1 MSTIPTQ
8 NPIPSEA
15 AKDLKFNSGKIDEF
29 VTSMKNKYI
38 DRFGQEH
45 FTIEGLRWIAQQAI
59 SQFGYITLDSFQK
72 GAEIT
77 LPNQILRDEATG
89 EYYRW
94 DGVLPKSVPVDSTPD
109 NSGGIGV
116 GKWLSVGDAN
126 LRNELERSSG
136 ADLIAGGI
144 LTRYK
149 KKGSFQNG
157 GAVNNAN
164 DALIHSDGFYYI
176 NIAGNYPVTVEPNSS
191 PNSDWLCVGL
201 LEYFPA
207 NYALNFSVSENGDMT
222 DNVRKLHAYCNY
234 SGEEAI
240 YYGVKSFSVD
250 STAEISI
257 STDVNFNGA
266 DVLFIQSELRPE
278 WEFIP
283 AFRVLDPLTPLET
296 IPNDW
301 EPETLYADRTTI
313 KNNSYEFSE
322 GVICFDTNINFGK
335 RYPTDS
341 VYYKLREVFKVF
353 KGGILNYPIDISIA
367 GGDLGSVLFRKQ
379 PNKYITIK
387 DINIDSSNAPQLQA
401 FSIERNKCNLVGFN
415 FKNNTSINK
424 SRTIIYLNKVC
435 DIHLSKWSGSGFE
448 GNSASYLL
456 GGDFVANMSIT
467 NFGIDGGMPA
477 IGMNVVNGVYV
488 ENSHINR
495 FDVHSFLHNV
505 FIDNVTFGVYGIS
518 YGVGGGTLSVKN
530 STFIKGK
537 VPGRGDF
544 TTIGEYNL
552 ITARGDYGSVFY
564 GNIIVDVVVV
574 KIDASIDLS
583 GGTDNY
589 PYKVNVVNFV
599 SGGDYG
605 FTENKPWAYAISISN
620 VMVIPPSYSYNF
632 DFGVIS
638 FGAGLST
645 GLLFPDNINIDNIGF
660 MRGPESKHHII
671 PVTFPSYVNT
681 FCRGSAGKSGG
692 NSRIKISNVRSIC
705 SRARLQDRSSINLTP
720 AVSSQTSP
728 NRLVPAIDLL
738 NCEGISLRYSINGG
752 IVSVDNC
759 EIRDFSTFS
768 GGESTPDIQFT
779 GCRFYFVDG
788 SQSQLA
794 NCRLFNSRIVRQSAS
809 TSMVQFSGIHVAQ
822 GNTLAYGITLGNGG
836 STGITET
843 SIFMGYKK

>member
-8 NPIPSEA
+8 NPVPSET

-45 FTIEGLRWIAQQAI
+45 FTIEGLRWVAQQAI

-77 LPNQILRDEATG
+77 LPNQVLRDEVTG

-94 DGVLPKSVPVDSTPD
+94 DGDLPKSVPVNSTPD
-109 NSGGIGV
+109 NSDGVGV
-116 GKWLSVGDAN
+116 GKWLSVGDAS
-126 LRNELERSSG
+126 LRNDLERSSG
-136 ADLIAGGI
+136 ADFIAGGI

-157 GAVNNAN
+157 GTVNNAN
-164 DALIHSDGFYYI
+164 EALSYSDGFYYI
-176 NIAGNYPVTVEPNSS
+176 NITGSYPVTVDPNSS
-191 PNSDWLCVGL
+191 PNSGWLCVGL

-207 NYALNFSVSENGDMT
+207 NYALNFSISENGDMT

-234 SGEEAI
+234 SGEEAV

-250 STAEISI
+250 STAEIII

-301 EPETLYADRTTI
+301 EPGTLYADRTTI

-379 PNKYITIK
+379 PNKYLTIK

-401 FSIERNKCNLVGFN
+401 FSIERNKCNLVGFD
-415 FKNNTSINK
+415 FKNNTSVNK
-424 SRTIIYLNKVC
+424 SRTIVYLNKVC

-467 NFGIDGGMPA
+467 DFGIDGGMPA
-477 IGMNVVNGVYV
+477 IGMNVVNGVDV

-505 FIDNVTFGVYGIS
+505 FIDNVTFGVYGVT

-544 TTIGEYNL
+544 VSLNEFSL
-552 ITARGDYGSVFY
+552 ITARGDYGGVFY
-564 GNIIVDVVVV
+564 GVLQLSNIAIRLDL
-574 KIDASIDLS
+574 SIDLS
-583 GGTDNY
+583 GGNSTH
-589 PYKVNVVNFV
+589 PYRISAIRFIG
-599 SGGDYG
+599 SGDFG
-605 FTENKPWAYAISISN
+605 FYDRKPWAYNISVSDIT
-620 VMVIPPSYSYNF
+620 VEQPSYSFYF
-632 DFGVIS
+632 DFMVLD
-638 FGAGLST
+638 FGGGLSS
-645 GLLFPDNINIDNIGF
+645 GSLFPDYIKIKNIRF
-660 MRGPESKHHII
+660 LRSPEAKHQII
-671 PVTFPSYVNT
+671 PIKFPPYEIT
-681 FCRGSAGKSGG
+681 YCRSSHNKING
-692 NSRIKISNVRSIC
+692 NSNIIISNIKSIC
-705 SRARLQDRSSINLTP
+705 SRFRITERMSIGLSPDT
-720 AVSSQTSP
+720 SEQTKE
-728 NRLVPAIDLL
+728 NRLIPRIEINDS
-738 NCEGISLRYSINGG
+738 EGISLFYSVNGS
-752 IVSVDNC
+752 IVTIENS
-759 EIRDFSTFS
+759 EIRDFRTRVEK
-768 GGESTPDIQFT
+768 ESSPDITFT

-788 SQSQLA
+788 SQSQVS
-794 NCRLFNSRIVRQSAS
+794 NCKVFNSQFNRHSSNTGMIQFGGILAS
-809 TSMVQFSGIHVAQ
+809 Q
-822 GNTLAYGITLGNGG
+822 GNTIRPGVTLANGG
-836 STGITET
+836 NTGITVN
-843 SIFMGYKK
+843 SIFMGYLA

>member
-8 NPIPSEA
+8 NPVPSEA

-45 FTIEGLRWIAQQAI
+45 FTIEGLRWVAQQAI

-72 GAEIT
+72 GAEIR

-136 ADLIAGGI
+136 ADLIARGI

-157 GAVNNAN
+157 GTVNNAN

-240 YYGVKSFSVD
+240 YYGVKSFSVN
-250 STAEISI
+250 STAEIII

-301 EPETLYADRTTI
+301 EPGTLYADRTTI

-505 FIDNVTFGVYGIS
+505 FVDNVTFGVYGVT

-544 TTIGEYNL
+544 VSLSSYDL
-552 ITARGDYGSVFY
+552 INARWDYGGVFY
-564 GNIIVDVVVV
+564 GNIVADNILVE
-574 KIDASIDLS
+574 IDERIDLS
-583 GGTDNY
+583 GGTDEY
-589 PYKVNVVNFV
+589 PYKITLIKFA
-599 SGGDYG
+599 SSGDYG
-605 FTENKPWAYAISISN
+605 FIDKKPWANSISVSN
-620 VMVIPPSYSYNF
+620 IIVKAPLFLYNF
-632 DFGVIS
+632 DFEVIGFS
-638 FGAGLST
+638 GGLVT
-645 GLLFPDNINIDNIGF
+645 GSLFPDFINIENIKF
-660 MRGPESKHHII
+660 MKMPSDKHHIV
-671 PVTFPSYVNT
+671 PVSFPDYSLTFANKPADTIN
-681 FCRGSAGKSGG
+681 G
-692 NSRIKISNVRSIC
+692 NSIIIISNVISSC
-705 SRARLQDRSSINLTP
+705 SRRRVPGRSSIGLNP
-720 AVSSQTSP
+720 NTSNQNGE
-728 NRLVPAIDLL
+728 NRLVPNIKLI
-738 NCEGISLRYSINGG
+738 NCEGVSIMYSVNDG
-752 IVSVDNC
+752 IVRAEGC
-759 EIRDFSTFS
+759 EIRDFSTYS
-768 GGESTPDIQFT
+768 GSLSTPNIEFNN
-779 GCRFYFVDG
+779 CKFYFVDG
-788 SQSQLA
+788 SQSQVS
-794 NCRLFNSRIVRQSAS
+794 NCKVFNSQFVRHSS
-809 TSMVQFSGIHVAQ
+809 ITSMIQFGGILAAQ
-822 GNTLAYGITLGNGG
+822 GNTIRPGVTLANGG
-836 STGITET
+836 ISNITKN
-843 SIFMGYKK
+843 SIFMGYLA